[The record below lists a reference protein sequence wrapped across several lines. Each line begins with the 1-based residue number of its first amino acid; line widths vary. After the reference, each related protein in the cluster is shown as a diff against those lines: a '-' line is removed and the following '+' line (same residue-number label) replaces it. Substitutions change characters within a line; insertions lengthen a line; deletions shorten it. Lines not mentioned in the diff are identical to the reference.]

1 MVEMEVESSDEE
13 GDDRKTMKNDDNV
26 GSFYMLLFLQLF
38 RYLYKI

>member
-26 GSFYMLLFLQLF
+26 GRCL
-38 RYLYKI
+38 